1 MWIGSEGAE
10 ITPSANGCISAAAG
24 GGGIL
29 NVGVL
34 RGEQGLLIATI
45 KSRAA
50 DF

>member
-29 NVGVL
+29 NVGML
-34 RGEQGLLIATI
+34 RREQGLWIATI
-45 KSRAA
+45 KAGEA